1 MVINNQV
8 QFATL
13 WFVMHSDGLR
23 MWWKRTGLVCAGG
36 LLRSD
41 FPGEFPVFAEKG
53 SVMLEGLLRKPG
65 QGRPLLPKH
74 VSGSTPGWYSAELQ
88 AGRRRIMIS
97 NMEIFWVILAG
108 DFFGSPNP
116 SMQKRK
122 RGWEFETEDCCC
134 ELLVTTIWS
143 RSVFHSSVHTYFRAG
158 GRGEMCSWNKSELIQ
173 RLWAGDLNGDFFFLP
188 FEIMSFIQSPAS
200 LPACWRSSSELEAD
214 AYSLWLFQDQ
224 LPNSVPPALLAGAP
238 NSDRV
243 IAHSGCLLWWQSHA

>member
-8 QFATL
+8 HFATL

-41 FPGEFPVFAEKG
+41 FPGEFPLFAEKG
-53 SVMLEGLLRKPG
+53 SVMLEGLLQRPG
-65 QGRPLLPKH
+65 QGRPLLPRH
-74 VSGSTPGWYSAELQ
+74 VAGSTPGWYSAELQ
-88 AGRRRIMIS
+88 AGRRRITIS
-97 NMEIFWVILAG
+97 NMESFWVILAG

-173 RLWAGDLNGDFFFLP
+173 RLWAGDLNGVFFF
-188 FEIMSFIQSPAS
+188 FSFFWNRELYSESS
-200 LPACWRSSSELEAD
+200 LPACLLKILQRTRGGCLF
-214 AYSLWLFQDQ
+214 SLAFQDQ
-224 LPNSVPPALLAGAP
+224 LPNIVPPALLAGA
-238 NSDRV
+238 SD
-243 IAHSGCLLWWQSHA
+243 SD